1 MDCTSHGKE
10 GIQTWQRFKA
20 EVIKAFNSR
29 YAIFYRR
36 YKLRTMKQGRTESL
50 RATPQI
56 SKNMLALWAYRTMKI
71 WFTSTCLLSSLN
83 DKYRKNAWGVVANQ
97 FSHKMPNTLD
107 PVIQAVLTLT
117 EGEISAHN
125 DSDTSEEDDEE
136 QFEKKKRTKKNKNS
150 FATSANSNMCRYCKK
165 SHPNFGIS
173 LKK

>member
-1 MDCTSHGKE
+1 MK
-10 GIQTWQRFKA
+10 KA
-20 EVIKAFNSR
+20 VRNPCE
-29 YAIFYRR
+29 
-36 YKLRTMKQGRTESL
+36 
-50 RATPQI
+50 ATPQI
-56 SKNMLALWAYRTMKI
+56 SKNMLALRAYRTTKI
-71 WFTSTCLLSSLN
+71 WFTGTCLFSSLN

-97 FSHKMPNTLD
+97 FSHKMPSTLD

-136 QFEKKKRTKKNKNS
+136 QFEKKKRSKKNKNS

-173 LKK
+173 VKK

>member
-36 YKLRTMKQGRTESL
+36 YKLRIMKKAVRNPCE
-50 RATPQI
+50 ATPQI
-56 SKNMLALWAYRTMKI
+56 SKNMLALRAYRTTKI
-71 WFTSTCLLSSLN
+71 WFTGTCLLSSLN

-107 PVIQAVLTLT
+107 PVIQSGIDVD
-117 EGEISAHN
+117 GRRNIS
-125 DSDTSEEDDEE
+125 S
-136 QFEKKKRTKKNKNS
+136 
-150 FATSANSNMCRYCKK
+150 
-165 SHPNFGIS
+165 
-173 LKK
+173 